1 MNGFINAL
9 LRLNGVPQATIDEIV
24 AASPAAGELLNMVK
38 DNEALIVKVGTL
50 YAEAQPLLQKA
61 VPLVQQAWA
70 DIEKILPAAQD
81 ALALLNS
88 KPETAPV
95 PDAMDRQGAGGA

>member
-1 MNGFINAL
+1 MSIFDFV
-9 LRLNGVPQATIDEIV
+9 LRLNGLPQDNIDRLKQ
-24 AASPAAGELLNMVK
+24 ASPPAAELVNMIK
-38 DNEALIVKVGTL
+38 DNEPLITKAGALYV
-50 YAEAQPLLQKA
+50 EAQPLLQKA
-61 VPLVQQAWA
+61 VPLVQQAWE